1 MWNRTRIRNRFPI
14 VCLLLT
20 LWTEVSRSTGYFEL
34 QMISVENVNG
44 ELADGECCDGS
55 RDPED
60 LRCTRDQCDTYFK
73 VCLKEYQIEVNHKGT
88 CTFGEGSTHVLGGNT
103 FSLKGAKNNPNK
115 VDEAGR
121 ISIPFEFAWP
131 RTYTVIVEAWDW
143 DNGTRTSKEEL
154 LIERHAHTG
163 MINPG
168 APWQLLE
175 HDWARGPPRLP
186 GQGALR
192 RELLRQQVQQTLRP
206 A

>member
-1 MWNRTRIRNRFPI
+1 
-14 VCLLLT
+14 
-20 LWTEVSRSTGYFEL
+20 
-34 QMISVENVNG
+34 MISVENVNG

-121 ISIPFEFAWP
+121 ISIPFQFAWP
-131 RTYTVIVEAWDW
+131 VSGAALAL
-143 DNGTRTSKEEL
+143 GTRVFTL
-154 LIERHAHTG
+154 THLIS
-163 MINPG
+163 
-168 APWQLLE
+168 L
-175 HDWARGPPRLP
+175 
-186 GQGALR
+186 
-192 RELLRQQVQQTLRP
+192 
-206 A
+206 